1 MPERTTRNQVVI
13 LVVDGEVV
21 ARNLAANKLHREGYT
36 VLAAAHGRETLDL
49 LRDFD
54 GKIDLLIADLD
65 TAKMD
70 GLELCDAVAQASPE
84 TRLCAMSSDPAAAP
98 RAARHNVPFLIKP
111 LDPELLRQRFED
123 FLT

>member
-1 MPERTTRNQVVI
+1 MPERTARNQVVI

-21 ARNLAANKLHREGYT
+21 ARNLAANRLHREGYT

-49 LRDFD
+49 LRDYQ

-65 TAKMD
+65 NPKMD
-70 GLELCDAVAQASPE
+70 GLELCEAVAEASPH
-84 TRLCAMSSDPAAAP
+84 TRLSVMSGDPSAAS
-98 RAARHNVPFLIKP
+98 RAARHNVPFLMKP
-111 LDPELLRQRFED
+111 LDPELLRREFKD